1 MEIFSLILHGV
12 SFIAIIYLYQRLRHI
27 DESNSDPEKR
37 IREIEDLFNSYLLEL
52 KDENRKLLEEMSKFE
67 RQSQASETK
76 ENSYNYNN
84 VKTNN
89 EASEA
94 TLYVN
99 EEDNQQAEK
108 SSSVQKTE
116 TTQPFD
122 ISGMIADKEDK
133 VEISSQKTTD
143 DSTPQQKAFQMYD
156 QGYSV
161 ESIAKYLEMGYT
173 EVELMIKFHYKMS
186 H

>member
-27 DESNSDPEKR
+27 DESNADPEKR

-67 RQSQASETK
+67 RQSQASETREK
-76 ENSYNYNN
+76 SYHNS
-84 VKTNN
+84 KTND
-89 EASEA
+89 EVSEA
-94 TLYVN
+94 TLYVS

-122 ISGMIADKEDK
+122 ISEMIADKEDK
-133 VEISSQKTTD
+133 VEISSQSTTD
-143 DSTPQQKAFQMYD
+143 VSTPQQKAFQMYD
-156 QGYSV
+156 QGYSI
-161 ESIAKYLEMGYT
+161 ESIAKHLEMGYT